1 MEKAEHATERD
12 GIEEKIK
19 NCRCESDAFPAK
31 HLQLLHASPR
41 VYESERARKEKRTRV
56 FRVPGM

>member
-12 GIEEKIK
+12 GIEEIK
-19 NCRCESDAFPAK
+19 NCRESDAFPAK

-56 FRVPGM
+56 FRVPGT